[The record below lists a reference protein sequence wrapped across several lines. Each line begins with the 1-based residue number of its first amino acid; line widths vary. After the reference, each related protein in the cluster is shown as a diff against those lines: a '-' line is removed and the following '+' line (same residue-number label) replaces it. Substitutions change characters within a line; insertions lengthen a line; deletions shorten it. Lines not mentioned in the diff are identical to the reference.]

1 MKILAIAAIALI
13 LLFLIGVHVK
23 EGIGFDNDPG
33 QFRDPSIYPDFIT
46 EDQANHILEMAKY
59 NYNDSVVIGNLS
71 AEGIRK
77 SQTYWLS
84 KNDPVARKIIG
95 KVCEINGHRIEQAE
109 DIQVVKYE
117 PNGYYKEHHDSCC
130 DDTDACREFN
140 KDGNRVVTMV
150 IYLNDGFEGGT
161 TRFPNLNKEFKPRK
175 YSGVLFYPMNKNG
188 DKCHEKSLHAGMP
201 ITSGEKYIANVWI
214 RDKNFRMDS

>member
-1 MKILAIAAIALI
+1 MKILAIAGIALI

-59 NYNDSVVIGNLS
+59 NYKDSIIIGNENT
-71 AEGIRK
+71 EGIRK
-77 SQTYWLS
+77 SQTYWLN
-84 KNDPVARKIIG
+84 KNDPVAKKIIS
-95 KVCEINGHRIEQAE
+95 KVCEINGHKIEQAE

-130 DDTDACREFN
+130 DNTDACNEFN
-140 KDGNRVVTMV
+140 KDGNRIVTMV
-150 IYLNDGFEGGT
+150 IYLNDGFQGGS

-175 YSGVLFYPMNKNG
+175 YSGILFYPMNKTG

-214 RDKNFRMDS
+214 RDKNFRMD

>member
-1 MKILAIAAIALI
+1 MIRYLAVISIGLI
-13 LLFLIGVHVK
+13 ILFLISVHIK
-23 EGIGFDNDPG
+23 EGLGFDNDPG

-59 NYNDSVVIGNLS
+59 NYQDSIIIGSENT
-71 AEGIRK
+71 EGIRK

-84 KNDPVARKIIG
+84 KYDPVANKIIN
-95 KVCEINGHRIEQAE
+95 KVCQINGNRIEQCE

-130 DDTDACREFN
+130 DDSDACREFN
-140 KDGNRVVTMV
+140 KDGNRILTMV

-161 TRFPNLNKEFKPRK
+161 TRFPNLNKEFKPPK
-175 YSGVLFYPMNKNG
+175 YSGILFYPMNKNG
-188 DKCHEKSLHAGMP
+188 DKCHNNSLHAGMP

-214 RDKNFRMDS
+214 RDKDFNG